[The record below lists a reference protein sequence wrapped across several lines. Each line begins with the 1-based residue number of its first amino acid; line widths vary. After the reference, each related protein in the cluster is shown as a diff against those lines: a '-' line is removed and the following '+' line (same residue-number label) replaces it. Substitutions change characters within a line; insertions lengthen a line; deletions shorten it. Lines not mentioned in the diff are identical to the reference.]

1 MIWKLLF
8 KSDSI
13 NFRNVTYELQVLTH
27 CSTAN
32 TKTTASCSRATLSS
46 TKQWYVLTCSTITGK
61 RCNTSTRPTRPNW
74 VKPNCSS
81 LTKQPPFL
89 CLLSSLSSDPTS
101 FLWRPPLTGQLPFC
115 FQNSSRVNDSLLVSS
130 TKKIHYF
137 SFCSYEGTGR
147 SLSLKLIEQLRI
159 QSRSLGGST
168 KEKEAD
174 AKVLGRNL
182 AEVSL
187 NNFEYEKSSY
197 PNNCTRILSPN
208 YNLHG
213 ITTVTLID
221 FLK

>member
-8 KSDSI
+8 KSDSV

-130 TKKIHYF
+130 TKKNPLFFI
-137 SFCSYEGTGR
+137 
-147 SLSLKLIEQLRI
+147 LQLRRNWSI
-159 QSRSLGGST
+159 FVVEIDRAVANTESISGRIDERKGGRCQSTRQKFSRS
-168 KEKEAD
+168 K
-174 AKVLGRNL
+174 
-182 AEVSL
+182 
-187 NNFEYEKSSY
+187 FKSFW
-197 PNNCTRILSPN
+197 IWKIKLS
-208 YNLHG
+208 
-213 ITTVTLID
+213 
-221 FLK
+221 

>member
-1 MIWKLLF
+1 M
-8 KSDSI
+8 
-13 NFRNVTYELQVLTH
+13 
-27 CSTAN
+27 
-32 TKTTASCSRATLSS
+32 
-46 TKQWYVLTCSTITGK
+46 
-61 RCNTSTRPTRPNW
+61 
-74 VKPNCSS
+74 
-81 LTKQPPFL
+81 
-89 CLLSSLSSDPTS
+89 
-101 FLWRPPLTGQLPFC
+101 
-115 FQNSSRVNDSLLVSS
+115 
-130 TKKIHYF
+130 
-137 SFCSYEGTGR
+137 
-147 SLSLKLIEQLRI
+147 SLKLIEQLRI

-221 FLK
+221 FFK